1 MEREREGKLHKILS
15 EIKPTAPFIQ
25 EINCL
30 LQFILGWL
38 PAFKNEWQT
47 EQAPRFSF
55 YDSYT
60 GALEVFYSFHSSSPA
75 SVEAKA
81 ITIVFFF
88 FPESN

>member
-1 MEREREGKLHKILS
+1 M
-15 EIKPTAPFIQ
+15 KPTAPFIQ

-38 PAFKNEWQT
+38 PVSKNEWQT

-60 GALEVFYSFHSSSPA
+60 GALEVFYSFHPSSPA

-88 FPESN
+88 FFPESN